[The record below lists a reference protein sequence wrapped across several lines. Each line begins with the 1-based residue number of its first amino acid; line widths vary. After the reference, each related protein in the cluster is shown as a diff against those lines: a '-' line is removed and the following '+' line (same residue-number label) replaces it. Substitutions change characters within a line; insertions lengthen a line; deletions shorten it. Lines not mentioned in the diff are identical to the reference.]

1 MIIVRRMPT
10 EPKMTFAGATLE
22 ISLAR
27 FMASLAASIKERP
40 FSRRFCR
47 LESVSMVETR
57 GGGEKMTWDTG
68 CAKRPEP

>member
-1 MIIVRRMPT
+1 
-10 EPKMTFAGATLE
+10 MTFAGATLE

-27 FMASLAASIKERP
+27 FMASLAASNKEGA

-47 LESVSMVETR
+47 LESVSVVGTG
-57 GGGEKMTWDTG
+57 GGGEKMAWDTG